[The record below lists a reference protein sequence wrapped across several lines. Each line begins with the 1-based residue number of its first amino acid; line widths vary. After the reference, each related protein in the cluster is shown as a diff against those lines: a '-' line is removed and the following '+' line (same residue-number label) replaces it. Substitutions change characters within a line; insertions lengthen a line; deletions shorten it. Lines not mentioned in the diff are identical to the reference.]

1 MKVLRY
7 VYPPSGRVSLEEI
20 TLPCQGTGNNAA
32 TVKTRIEICNLNG
45 EFVYIFNDRARLKN
59 LKLPEGFYLV
69 REKDAAGR
77 IVRNS
82 KLVF

>member
-20 TLPCQGTGNNAA
+20 TLPCHGTGSKAA
-32 TVKTRIEICNLNG
+32 TVNTRIEICNLNG
-45 EFVYIFNDRARLKN
+45 EFVYILNDKARLKN
-59 LKLPEGFYLV
+59 IKLPEGFYLI
-69 REKDAAGR
+69 REKDATGR